1 MSIPTNP
8 AIPKVIVVLGLVSLF
23 MDISSE
29 MIHALLPVFMV
40 TVLGSSAT
48 TVGIIEGLGEG
59 LALIVRVFSG
69 ALSDWLARRK
79 RLILIGYLLGT
90 LSKPLFAIATAS
102 GMVMFARSIDRIGK
116 GIRGAPRDA
125 LIADISPKEMRGAAY
140 GLRQSLDSLGALL
153 GPLLAIVLMALTMND
168 YRQVFLYAVIPG
180 SISLLLIIFFV
191 KEPVLQAAAAH
202 LPLKRDE
209 THALPSVYW
218 WVLGIGIC
226 FTLARFSEAF
236 MILRGESLGLDI
248 YLIPSILMTMS
259 LFYTLGAYPAGRWSD
274 RLGRVSI
281 LRIGL
286 LMLIIADL
294 ILANASSILHVFIGA
309 ALWGLHMAFSQG
321 IFSALVADSVTETL
335 RGTAFGLYGLA
346 TGCAIII
353 ASVFAGWLWDQF
365 GAHVTFYAGVVFSL
379 LTLLGL
385 QLVSKRITTTT
396 IEV

>member
-236 MILRGESLGLDI
+236 MILRGE
-248 YLIPSILMTMS
+248 
-259 LFYTLGAYPAGRWSD
+259 
-274 RLGRVSI
+274 
-281 LRIGL
+281 
-286 LMLIIADL
+286 
-294 ILANASSILHVFIGA
+294 
-309 ALWGLHMAFSQG
+309 
-321 IFSALVADSVTETL
+321 
-335 RGTAFGLYGLA
+335 
-346 TGCAIII
+346 
-353 ASVFAGWLWDQF
+353 
-365 GAHVTFYAGVVFSL
+365 
-379 LTLLGL
+379 
-385 QLVSKRITTTT
+385 
-396 IEV
+396 